1 MQFFSKS
8 SVLRLIRFNWKIL
21 DRKNKFFF
29 IILLVLIFFSL
40 FIEMIGIGLIV
51 SLISLFLDPNFFE
64 NLKSYNLYYLNFLLN
79 FQTGTI
85 IKIFLFLFIFIY
97 FVK

>member
-1 MQFFSKS
+1 MQFFPKS
-8 SVLRLIRFNWKIL
+8 SVFRLIRFNWKML

-51 SLISLFLDPNFFE
+51 SLISVFLDPNFFE

-85 IKIFLFLFIFIY
+85 IKRELTN
-97 FVK
+97 